1 VIRQL
6 LRCAR
11 LFRQGKEARAEAIE
25 ELEDRPRR
33 LWGTKIHSAL
43 RTDGNHLNK
52 SMRPAGGEHNPA
64 ACGQAIEA
72 RIPVDLQDTA
82 EAAEMGGRS
91 LSLAVWAVEVD
102 GLGRARP
109 LWGAKSQSG
118 RSCS

>member
-1 VIRQL
+1 MIRQL

-11 LFRQGKEARAEAIE
+11 LFLQGKEVRAEANE
-25 ELEDRPRR
+25 ALKDRPRR
-33 LWGTKIHSAL
+33 LWGARIHSAL
-43 RTDGNHLNK
+43 RTGGNHLSK

-64 ACGQAIEA
+64 ARGQALEA
-72 RIPVDLQDTA
+72 RMPVDLHDPA

-109 LWGAKSQSG
+109 RPS
-118 RSCS
+118 RSSRT